1 MLWCWNIVNENILKF
16 WKKDSIVDVVVLKNN
31 LMMFIV
37 VGYGFKIVLVV
48 GKFLIELVLNKLL
61 FYDMI
66 KFRI

>member
-1 MLWCWNIVNENILKF
+1 MLWCWNIVNKNILKF
-16 WKKDSIVDVVVLKNN
+16 WKKDSIVDVVVLKNK

>member
-16 WKKDSIVDVVVLKNN
+16 WKKDSIVDVVVLKNK

>member
-16 WKKDSIVDVVVLKNN
+16 WKKDSIVDVVVLKNK

-48 GKFLIELVLNKLL
+48 GKFLIELVLNKLI

>member
-16 WKKDSIVDVVVLKNN
+16 WKKDSIVDVVVLKNK

-61 FYDMI
+61 FYDMT

>member
-16 WKKDSIVDVVVLKNN
+16 WKKDSIVDVVVLKNK

-48 GKFLIELVLNKLL
+48 GKFLKELVLNKLL
-61 FYDMI
+61 FFDMI

>member
-16 WKKDSIVDVVVLKNN
+16 WKKDSIVDVVVLKNK
-31 LMMFIV
+31 LMIVIV

>member
-16 WKKDSIVDVVVLKNN
+16 WKKDSFVDVVVLKNK

>member
-1 MLWCWNIVNENILKF
+1 MLWCWNIVNENILKL
-16 WKKDSIVDVVVLKNN
+16 WKKDSIVDVVVLKNK

>member
-16 WKKDSIVDVVVLKNN
+16 WKKDSIVDVVVLKNK

-37 VGYGFKIVLVV
+37 VGYWFKIVLVV

>member
-16 WKKDSIVDVVVLKNN
+16 WKKDSIVDVVVLKNK

-61 FYDMI
+61 FYEMI